1 MENNNMNR
9 NILFIE
15 NNYQLAHSWKKF
27 LELLFV
33 VDVDPAVCVE
43 EVTQHIIAGKYG
55 IIFIHLPMPE
65 VRSKEIIEQIRAI
78 EKEHNIASVPLYVF
92 VLPHCPDKIKDP
104 LKEICSGVL
113 FHKNMVVDAGYCIV
127 RELKIQPKMKD
138 LLNVL
143 DKENRHED
151 DE

>member
-1 MENNNMNR
+1 MNNNTNR
-9 NILFIE
+9 HILFIE

-33 VDVDPAVCVE
+33 VEVDPAVCVE
-43 EVTQHIIAGKYG
+43 EVAQNIIAQKYG

-65 VRSKEIIEQIRAI
+65 VRSKEIIDQIRAL
-78 EKEHNIASVPLYVF
+78 EKEHHISSVPLYVF

-113 FHKNMVVDAGYCIV
+113 FHKNMIVDAGYCIV
-127 RELKIQPKMKD
+127 RELNIPPKMKD
-138 LLNVL
+138 LLKVL
-143 DKENRHED
+143 DKENYRE
-151 DE
+151 EE